1 MVNTQKTMK
10 ELPKDEQPYEKFEA
24 YGAEGLSDAE
34 LLAVILRTGT
44 KGIPAVSMARNI
56 LGESGAERGILSIE
70 YLSLKELKKISGVGH
85 VKAIQIKC
93 IAELAKRMAK
103 AEQYQKVSFRQPKS
117 VAEYYMEEF
126 RMKKQEYM
134 MLIMLNT
141 KSMLIA
147 DKVIFKGTVNA
158 SLVSPREIFM
168 EAIEHEAVYIILLHN
183 HPSGDP
189 TPSREDI
196 ALTKRIKEA
205 GNLMDIK
212 LLDHVIIGDH
222 KYISFAEQDLL

>member
-1 MVNTQKTMK
+1 MLTKQHTMK
-10 ELPKDEQPYEKFEA
+10 DLPMEERPYEKFQA
-24 YGAEGLSDAE
+24 YGVESLSDAE

-44 KGIPAVSMARNI
+44 KGLTAVSLARNI
-56 LGESGAERGILSIE
+56 LAERSEEQGILNIE
-70 YLSLKELKKISGVGH
+70 HLSLKELKKIAGIGK

-93 IAELAKRMAK
+93 IAELSKRIAK

-117 VAEYYMEEF
+117 IAEYYMEEF
-126 RMKKQEYM
+126 RMKKQEHM
-134 MLIMLNT
+134 LLIMLNT
-141 KSMLIA
+141 KSRLIT

-168 EAIEHEAVYIILLHN
+168 EALEHEAVYIILLHN

-212 LLDHVIIGDH
+212 LLDHIIIGEH

>member
-1 MVNTQKTMK
+1 MLKAQKTMK
-10 ELPKDEQPYEKFEA
+10 ELPKEEQPYEKFEA
-24 YGAEGLSDAE
+24 YGAESLSNAE

-44 KGIPAVSMARNI
+44 KGTTAVSLARNI
-56 LGESGAERGILSIE
+56 LGESSAEQGILSIE
-70 YLSLKELKKISGVGH
+70 HLSLRELKKISGVGH

-93 IAELAKRMAK
+93 IAELAKRIAK

-117 VAEYYMEEF
+117 IAEYYMEEF
-126 RMKKQEYM
+126 RMKKQEHM

-141 KSMLIA
+141 KSRLIA

-158 SLVSPREIFM
+158 SLVSPREIFI
-168 EAIEHEAVYIILLHN
+168 EAVEHEAVNIILLHN

-212 LLDHVIIGDH
+212 LLDHIIIGDH